1 MRWTFVRLI
10 SIYRG
15 VAQLVARTAGGR
27 EVAGSSPVTPTIYLK
42 KKDMKTLKLD
52 HDIAQLVLTGEKNVT
67 WRMYD
72 DKDISVN
79 DELDLVDK
87 VDPSNP
93 ATWHS
98 IGTARVNVV
107 VEKRLGDVD
116 KSDVDGGENLASKDE
131 LLQKYQHYYGPQVT
145 FDTPIKMIHFS
156 MLAESRSKEDNVV
169 NGTPK
174 LSEAKLYAD
183 GGSRGNPGPSA
194 CGYAVMDM
202 EGRVIVKK
210 GVYLGVT
217 TNNQAE
223 YQSLKFGLEEALR
236 MRVRTL
242 HVYMDSMLVV
252 NQMLGVFKVKNRD
265 LWPIHEAIKELVTKF
280 EHVSFTHVPREL
292 NKIADKAVNDAL
304 DETAARQ

>member
-1 MRWTFVRLI
+1 
-10 SIYRG
+10 
-15 VAQLVARTAGGR
+15 
-27 EVAGSSPVTPTIYLK
+27 
-42 KKDMKTLKLD
+42 MKTLKLD

-79 DELDLVDK
+79 DELDLIDK

-93 ATWHS
+93 ASWRS

-116 KSDVDGGENLASKDE
+116 KSDVDGGDGLASKDE
-131 LLQKYQHYYGPQVT
+131 LLQKYQQYYGPQVT

-156 MLAESRSKEDNVV
+156 LHAESRSKEDKVV

-174 LSEAKLYAD
+174 LTEAKLYAD

-194 CGYAVMDM
+194 SGYAVMDM
-202 EGRVIVKK
+202 DGHVIVKK
-210 GVYLGVT
+210 GIYLGIT

-252 NQMLGVFKVKNRD
+252 NQMLGIFKVKNRD

-280 EHVSFTHVPREL
+280 ERVSFTHVPREL
-292 NKIADKAVNDAL
+292 NKIADRAVNDAL
-304 DETAARQ
+304 DEAAARQ